1 MRIYEL
7 IFILKPDLLEEEVT
21 EITGQ
26 FQEVITNGGG
36 TIVKVDP
43 WGKRRLAY
51 EIQHHTEGH
60 YVLIEYTLEGGY
72 KLSKE
77 VERRLGVSDAVIKY
91 LTVRVD
97 EERKKVEKLKKRR
110 EVRAARKPPRSS
122 DRGDARPRPRT
133 ASAPPGQPKPDAP
146 PARPAAE
153 PAKPASQ
160 PETAKPGSQPET
172 PKPASQP
179 ETPKP
184 APKPETPKPASQ
196 PETPKP
202 ASQPE
207 TPKPETA

>member
-51 EIQHHTEGH
+51 EIQHHTEGQ

-97 EERKKVEKLKKRR
+97 
-110 EVRAARKPPRSS
+110 
-122 DRGDARPRPRT
+122 
-133 ASAPPGQPKPDAP
+133 
-146 PARPAAE
+146 
-153 PAKPASQ
+153 
-160 PETAKPGSQPET
+160 
-172 PKPASQP
+172 
-179 ETPKP
+179 
-184 APKPETPKPASQ
+184 
-196 PETPKP
+196 
-202 ASQPE
+202 
-207 TPKPETA
+207 

>member
-1 MRIYEL
+1 MESLVAADEGSVVR
-7 IFILKPDLLEEEVT
+7 KEV
-21 EITGQ
+21 
-26 FQEVITNGGG
+26 
-36 TIVKVDP
+36 

-51 EIQHHTEGH
+51 EIQHHTEGQ
-60 YVLIEYTLEGGY
+60 YVLIEYSLEGGY

-122 DRGDARPRPRT
+122 DRGDGRPRPRT
-133 ASAPPGQPKPDAP
+133 AAAPGQPKPDAP

-153 PAKPASQ
+153 PAKPD
-160 PETAKPGSQPET
+160 AKS
-172 PKPASQP
+172 
-179 ETPKP
+179 
-184 APKPETPKPASQ
+184 
-196 PETPKP
+196 ETPKP